1 MINEDILVECFR
13 RSSSSH
19 DLRISPLTWEYVRP
33 RQSLLIPARYVPSSP
48 PKWLVRPHLE
58 LLLLGLKTNKKIRE
72 NRSLVIPCFI
82 IQGNACFGHTD
93 LFTVTSVVDPYA
105 YGLHVSVFGPNEGA
119 YSQGT
124 ITTIPRAQ
132 VLTCWVQSEDDAPQ
146 QYAASQSQR
155 PQHNLSSVSNYELF
169 NSSSI
174 NIRYWCWNY
183 RGCWHQTC
191 PPMEFTDRF
200 RYHPL
205 QLHTTVVVEV
215 TISLRCLS
223 SVAIGQFARLLPS
236 LDVVAVSQ
244 APSPESNPNSPLP
257 VNATVVHY
265 TTVKAD
271 RADALAGLHLSKE
284 CAITRLT
291 CFIHSPLLLPALIFV
306 SVNCSRLS
314 PDWSPAPGGT

>member
-1 MINEDILVECFR
+1 MLFHALSFKAD
-13 RSSSSH
+13 
-19 DLRISPLTWEYVRP
+19 
-33 RQSLLIPARYVPSSP
+33 
-48 PKWLVRPHLE
+48 
-58 LLLLGLKTNKKIRE
+58 
-72 NRSLVIPCFI
+72 
-82 IQGNACFGHTD
+82 ACFGHTD

-105 YGLHVSVFGPNEGA
+105 YGLHVSVFNPNEGV

-132 VLTCWVQSEDDAPQ
+132 VLTCWVLPKDEDPQ
-146 QYAASQSQR
+146 QYAASQR
-155 PQHNLSSVSNYELF
+155 RWPQHNLSPVSNYELF

-200 RYHPL
+200 RYRPL
-205 QLHTTVVVEV
+205 QLHPACAREV

-244 APSPESNPNSPLP
+244 APSPESNPNSPLT
-257 VNATVVHY
+257 VIATVGQY
-265 TTVKAD
+265 PTVN
-271 RADALAGLHLSKE
+271 S
-284 CAITRLT
+284 
-291 CFIHSPLLLPALIFV
+291 
-306 SVNCSRLS
+306 
-314 PDWSPAPGGT
+314 